1 MDPIY
6 SGDFQEPGPSL
17 GAKVIEFIQTLVIF
31 LAIGTAIYLFIA
43 QPHRV
48 SGQSM
53 YPTLENGDYILTN
66 KIGYTFGEPQRGQ
79 IIVFK
84 EPRDESLDFIKRIVG
99 IPGDRLKIQNGRV
112 FLNGEVLEEAY
123 LNPSVTTLPAAFLKE
138 GQEVIIPEKRYIVVG
153 DNRLASSDSREWGFI
168 TRDEIIG
175 QAFFRYWPINSIG
188 LILTRQE

>member
-1 MDPIY
+1 MDPVY
-6 SGDFQEPGPSL
+6 SGDFLEPGPSF

-53 YPTLENGDYILTN
+53 FPTLENGDYILTN
-66 KIGYTFGEPQRGQ
+66 KIGYTFGQPQKGQ

-84 EPRDESLDFIKRIVG
+84 EPRDESLDFIKRIIG
-99 IPGDRLKIQNGRV
+99 LPGDKLKIESGKVYVNGRV
-112 FLNGEVLEEAY
+112 IDEGY
-123 LNPSVTTLPAAFLKE
+123 LDPTITTLPASFLKE
-138 GQEVIIPEKRYIVVG
+138 DQEVIIPEDRYIVIG

-175 QAFFRYWPINSIG
+175 QAFFRYWPIHSFG
-188 LILTRQE
+188 LIQTQQK

>member
-6 SGDFQEPGPSL
+6 AGDFQEPGPSF
-17 GAKVIEFIQTLVIF
+17 GARVIEFIQTLVIF

-66 KIGYTFGEPQRGQ
+66 KIGYTLGEPQRRQ
-79 IIVFK
+79 IIVFR
-84 EPRDESLDFIKRIVG
+84 EPRDESLDFIKRIIGV
-99 IPGDRLKIQNGRV
+99 PGDRLKIQYGKIY
-112 FLNGEVLEEAY
+112 LNGSLLNESY
-123 LNPSVTTLPAAFLKE
+123 LDSNVTTLPASFLRE
-138 GQEVIIPEKRYIVVG
+138 GQEIIIPDDRYLVLG

-175 QAFFRYWPINSIG
+175 QAFFRYWPLYSIG
-188 LILTRQE
+188 LIQTP

>member
-6 SGDFQEPGPSL
+6 AGDFQEPGPSL
-17 GAKVIEFIQTLVIF
+17 GTKVIEFIQTLVIF

-84 EPRDESLDFIKRIVG
+84 EPRDESLDFIKRI
-99 IPGDRLKIQNGRV
+99 IALPGDRLKIQNGKI
-112 FLNGEVLEEAY
+112 FLNGNVLNEVY
-123 LNPSVTTLPAAFLKE
+123 LHEDVTTLPATFLKD
-138 GQEVIIPEKRYIVVG
+138 GQEVTVPEGRYIVIG

-175 QAFFRYWPINSIG
+175 QAFFKYWPLYSIG
-188 LILTRQE
+188 LIQSPQQ